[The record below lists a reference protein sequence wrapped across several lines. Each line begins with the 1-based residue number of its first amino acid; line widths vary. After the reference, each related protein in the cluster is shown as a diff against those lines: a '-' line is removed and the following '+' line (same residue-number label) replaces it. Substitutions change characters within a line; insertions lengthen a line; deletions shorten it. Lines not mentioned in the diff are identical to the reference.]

1 MVGLKFMNLIYLT
14 NKITMYHID
23 DKIILTGVFVE
34 FDKINRSNGR
44 IYPRELYDEEFRKY
58 KIKLKKEE
66 RIKKLQKI
74 NKLNE

>member
-14 NKITMYHID
+14 NKITMDHID
-23 DKIILTGVFVE
+23 DKIILTGVLQR
-34 FDKINRSNGR
+34 FDGKHNGR
-44 IYPRELYDEEFRKY
+44 IYPSDVFIKYTREYE
-58 KIKLKKEE
+58 IKLKKEE